1 MGVILSDSP
10 KLKSEIMKEGVLCCR
25 HVLELDY
32 LRENIDTESY
42 KDNEE
47 PINAFTYSIKE
58 IPVLS
63 EKQQKQLGKYKH
75 LLFFN
80 YPDYNILLDENAEIG
95 VKNDSLL
102 YNFKLNKLVS
112 NIEIP
117 KLIRELNDLQNIT
130 SENSVK
136 ESLDIIQNNLSKI
149 RRENLADSRKW
160 GIYLYYYKD
169 IISQLKTRNFHNHEM
184 SILNTIFDEINILLQ
199 IVKFEINNIDIIS
212 NNENIDE
219 IKNKNYEYKEILD
232 RIDYIQVNVKS
243 SDDGEWLKNMTN
255 GYTVKMNGDM
265 LIIRSDLPEKL
276 LELYSK
282 ICNISD
288 TNVNLKMLK
297 NYKENI
303 GEKQNLT
310 VVETESTPWA
320 YTHNL
325 VFGKNAEYNKD
336 NDEMVSEIVTVS
348 DNLKL
353 PLEYIFGMYKN
364 AFRV

>member
-1 MGVILSDSP
+1 
-10 KLKSEIMKEGVLCCR
+10 
-25 HVLELDY
+25 
-32 LRENIDTESY
+32 
-42 KDNEE
+42 
-47 PINAFTYSIKE
+47 
-58 IPVLS
+58 
-63 EKQQKQLGKYKH
+63 
-75 LLFFN
+75 
-80 YPDYNILLDENAEIG
+80 
-95 VKNDSLL
+95 
-102 YNFKLNKLVS
+102 
-112 NIEIP
+112 
-117 KLIRELNDLQNIT
+117 
-130 SENSVK
+130 
-136 ESLDIIQNNLSKI
+136 
-149 RRENLADSRKW
+149 
-160 GIYLYYYKD
+160 
-169 IISQLKTRNFHNHEM
+169 
-184 SILNTIFDEINILLQ
+184 
-199 IVKFEINNIDIIS
+199 
-212 NNENIDE
+212 
-219 IKNKNYEYKEILD
+219 
-232 RIDYIQVNVKS
+232 
-243 SDDGEWLKNMTN
+243 MTN
-255 GYTVKMNGDM
+255 GYTVTMNGDM

-297 NYKENI
+297 NYKEYI